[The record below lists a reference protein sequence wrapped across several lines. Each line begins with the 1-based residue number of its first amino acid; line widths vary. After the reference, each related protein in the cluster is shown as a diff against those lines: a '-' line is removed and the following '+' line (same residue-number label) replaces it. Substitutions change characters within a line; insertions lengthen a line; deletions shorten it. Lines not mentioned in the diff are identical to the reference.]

1 MAKISINLKDGKINK
16 DENIV
21 VGIDLGTTNSLVAY
35 VKDEKAIAVKGN
47 DEKNTLVPSIIHFEK
62 EEIIVG
68 DLAKEKLETAPER
81 TIYSV
86 KRLLGKSYADVEDFH
101 NNLAYRVINQ
111 DDDSLVKVEIEGKY
125 YSPISLSA
133 EILKYLKARIEAEL
147 GQEIQKV
154 VITVPAYFNDSQRQA
169 TRDAGKLAGLE
180 VLRIVNEPTA
190 AALAYGIGLDQEE
203 EKTVAIYDLGGGT
216 FDVSILTIEG
226 GIFDVVSTNGDTFL
240 GGDDFDKAIID
251 FWRTAYFADKAD
263 FFSDKSFYQSIRIL
277 AEEAK
282 KQLSSSDHFSSE
294 MEGLKVE
301 LSLEKFNSLIKPL
314 VDRTIASC
322 QSALKDAGLS
332 PKNIDEVIMVGGST
346 RVPLV
351 RESVAEF
358 FDQKVNIDLDPDEVV
373 ALGAA
378 VQANVLAGKQ
388 KGVLLLD
395 ITPLSLGIETMGGLM
410 DVIISRNTKIPASLA
425 REYTTSVDGQK
436 NLKIAVFQGE
446 RDLVEHN
453 RKLGKF
459 ILSGIP
465 SMPAGIPK
473 IQIQFILDADGILL
487 VKAKELRSGVEQ
499 SITIRSQYGIS
510 EEEMA
515 KMLLDSLQNAKSDMA
530 LKAIKEAI
538 NEANNIVVNTE
549 RFLSQH
555 SSWLNGEQKGKI
567 SELLDALK
575 GSINTNDKDAINKAM
590 TEINDYTTPIAHEAM
605 DRVIQGSL
613 SGKSVAEADKNKR

>member
-1 MAKISINLKDGKINK
+1 MAKISINLKDGEIKK

-35 VKDEKAIAVKGN
+35 VKDESAIAVKGK
-47 DEKNTLVPSIIHFEK
+47 DGKNTLVPSIINFSGNEV
-62 EEIIVG
+62 IVG
-68 DLAKEKLETAPER
+68 EDAKLKLETNPEN

-86 KRLLGKSYADVEDFH
+86 KRLLGKSYEDVEEIE
-101 NNLAYRVINQ
+101 NNFGYRIINQ
-111 DDDSLVKVEIEGKY
+111 DDDSLVKIEVEGKY
-125 YSPISLSA
+125 HSPISLSA
-133 EILKYLKARIEAEL
+133 EILKYLKNRIEDSL

-190 AALAYGIGLDQEE
+190 AALAYGIGLEVDE

-216 FDVSILTIEG
+216 FDVSILNIEG

-240 GGDDFDKAIID
+240 GGDDFDKKIIEHWKEQYFSSKKD
-251 FWRTAYFADKAD
+251 FYD
-263 FFSDKSFYQSIRIL
+263 DKSFYQMVRIQ

-282 KQLSSSDHFSSE
+282 KKLSFADVFSGSINNVT
-294 MEGLKVE
+294 VE
-301 LSLEKFNSLIKPL
+301 LSKATFEELIRPL
-314 VDRTIASC
+314 VSRTIDSC
-322 QSALKDAGLS
+322 KLAMKDAGLS
-332 PKNIDEVIMVGGST
+332 PKEIDEVIMVGGST

-351 RESVAEF
+351 RQEVAKF
-358 FDQKVNIDLDPDEVV
+358 FEQEVNLDVNPDEVV

-410 DVIISRNTKIPASLA
+410 DVIISRNTKIPSSLA

-436 NLKIAVFQGE
+436 NLKIAVYQGE
-446 RDLVEHN
+446 RDLVKHN
-453 RKLGKF
+453 RKLGEF
-459 ILSGIP
+459 ILSNIP

-473 IQIQFILDADGILL
+473 IQIQFILDADGILV
-487 VKAKELRSGVEQ
+487 VKAKELRSEVEQ
-499 SITIRSQYGIS
+499 SITIKSQYGIS

-515 KMLLDSLQNAKSDMA
+515 KMLLDSLKNAQSDMKIKA
-530 LKAIKEAI
+530 LKEAI
-538 NEANNIVVNTE
+538 NEGQNIVVNTE

-555 SSWLNGEQKGKI
+555 ASWLSDEQKTNI
-567 SELLDALK
+567 ASFLDGLKTSLK
-575 GSINTNDKDAINKAM
+575 GEDKDVINQAM
-590 TEINDYTTPIAHEAM
+590 TAINDYTTPIAHEAM
-605 DRVIQGSL
+605 DRVIQSSL
-613 SGKSVAEADKNKR
+613 GGKSVNTLKEE